1 MLTEDVQP
9 FVKEGDTALSEHDR
23 VWTLVPDI
31 LAIASHEGCFRR
43 VNPAFSDI
51 LGWTEKEATRNSLQT
66 LAHPE
71 QEETL
76 VGQLENLGR
85 GLPMQ
90 GFELRLRHKAG
101 GYRWISWSATHKGDC
116 LYLVGRDVT
125 WEKEAAAAKHSV
137 QGALYQAQKMEAL
150 GQLAGRISHD
160 INNLLTSI
168 VFGLDLLNRRLASG
182 RVQELDQLI
191 EVALTSAQRATDRTQ
206 QLLAFA
212 RKQPLDIRPV
222 DVNQL
227 IAQLLPE
234 LEQSLGTQ
242 NRLSVDTMDGL
253 WLASSDRLH
262 LENTLI
268 QLMTNAREAM
278 PEGGSVT
285 LITGN
290 VHLDAAATEGCIG
303 LEPGDYVQIT
313 LKDNGIGMPQ
323 AVLERVF
330 DPFFTTKP
338 ASGDVGLGLSMIYG
352 FVRQVRGHVRI
363 DSELGRG
370 TLVRLYFPRCDGNEG
385 AQ

>member
-9 FVKEGDTALSEHDR
+9 FVKEGDTVLSEHDR
-23 VWTLVPDI
+23 VWALVPDI
-31 LAIASHEGCFRR
+31 LAIASHEGCFLR

-66 LAHPE
+66 LVHPE

-90 GFELRLRHKAG
+90 RFELRLLHKTG
-101 GYRWISWSATHKGDC
+101 GYRWISWSATRKGDC
-116 LYLVGRDVT
+116 FYLVGRDVT
-125 WEKEAAAAKHSV
+125 WEKEAAAARHSI

-150 GQLAGRISHD
+150 SQLAGRISHD

-227 IAQLLPE
+227 ITQLLPE

-242 NRLSVDTMDGL
+242 NRLSVDTSEGI

-285 LITGN
+285 LSTSN
-290 VHLDAAATEGCIG
+290 AHLDAAATEGCIG
-303 LEPGDYVQIT
+303 LEPGDYVQIS
-313 LKDNGIGMPQ
+313 LKDSGIGMPH

-370 TLVRLYFPRCDGNEG
+370 TLVRLYFPRSDGNEG
-385 AQ
+385 VH